1 MGVGVGVGVWVCG
14 YVGVRVGVC
23 VWGGGVCVCVCVV
36 CVWSVL
42 SGLAPVLARD
52 AFCLFERACTAR
64 TLNLSVAMF

>member
-1 MGVGVGVGVWVCG
+1 VCG
-14 YVGVRVGVC
+14 
-23 VWGGGVCVCVCVV
+23 GGGVCVCVCVV